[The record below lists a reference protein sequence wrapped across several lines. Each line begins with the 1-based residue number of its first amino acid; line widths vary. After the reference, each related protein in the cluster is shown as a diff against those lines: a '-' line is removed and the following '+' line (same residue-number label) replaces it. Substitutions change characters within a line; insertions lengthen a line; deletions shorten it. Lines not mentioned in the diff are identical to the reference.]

1 MVEVTVPHDASP
13 QLYPTQKGHTGDT
26 DLRTSESRRVSEKGP
41 HETNPGQKLPPDYV
55 RLTVTSQVYD
65 VCKRT
70 PLSVA
75 AHLSSKLG
83 YNVLLKRENEQPTF
97 NCGLRGA
104 YNMISQL
111 DSTQICK
118 GIITSGT
125 DGHAEAVAHS
135 ARSLRI
141 PAMIVMPESTSM
153 EVQARFAAMKSVL
166 VLHGA
171 DINEARDHCSKLSE
185 ANGLIEIPTSEN
197 RHVIAGYG
205 TIAWEIL
212 RQKDLSDTDALF
224 CPLGDGGVVAG
235 IGAFMKRMAPNVKII
250 SVQIST
256 ARRPIQKR
264 NADRKL
270 ALPIRA
276 VAVDHIGSETLRLCH
291 EVVDEIVLVTMDEA
305 CAAIKDAYEETRSF
319 LDPCGA
325 SALAGLKKWTETNEA
340 PSSSRSLIAII
351 GSASAT
357 FDQIQSVT
365 ERVAMRESSEALL
378 SLSIPHMPHSLADLV
393 SLLAP
398 HVITEL
404 VYRSVSGR
412 TADVLVGLSLDTE
425 IVHGQAVVPLLLE
438 KLASAGMSAVDV
450 SGNKLTASR
459 IRYQAVCSSHS
470 SNERVYALSL
480 SGRSNALSKLLG
492 VLSFTYD
499 LTLIQHSKA
508 DCDANTFIV
517 GIRNPNIDFERTLD
531 KINCSW
537 QVCKQRMGLDYA
549 ALI

>member
-1 MVEVTVPHDASP
+1 MEHLVILPDKPNVLKRRVEIRPRHSPNFVRLHNEGYVSWAGPIFDSHVDGDIARRPFKGSVMVVNEENWGGFMERVSSDIYIQEGIWDLEKAHFIRFRTVMCNDQQKLPDIIGELHFTRVSYVNDMTSQTTMVEVTVPHDASP

-26 DLRTSESRRVSEKGP
+26 DLRTSESRKVSEKGP

-75 AHLSSKLG
+75 AHLSGKLG

-153 EVQARFAAMKSVL
+153 EVQARFSAMKSVL

-171 DINEARDHCSKLSE
+171 DANDSRDHCSKLSE

-197 RHVIAGYG
+197 PHVIAGYG

-235 IGAFMKRMAPNVKII
+235 IGAFMKRMAPNVRII
-250 SVQIST
+250 GVQIST

-264 NADRKL
+264 TADGKS

-276 VAVDHIGSETLRLCH
+276 VAVDHIGS
-291 EVVDEIVLVTMDEA
+291 
-305 CAAIKDAYEETRSF
+305 
-319 LDPCGA
+319 
-325 SALAGLKKWTETNEA
+325 LKKWTETNEA

-438 KLASAGMSAVDV
+438 KLASAAPTSVYMHSAFQEDRMH
-450 SGNKLTASR
+450 SAS
-459 IRYQAVCSSHS
+459 
-470 SNERVYALSL
+470 
-480 SGRSNALSKLLG
+480 
-492 VLSFTYD
+492 F
-499 LTLIQHSKA
+499 
-508 DCDANTFIV
+508 
-517 GIRNPNIDFERTLD
+517 
-531 KINCSW
+531 
-537 QVCKQRMGLDYA
+537 
-549 ALI
+549 